1 MENADFFQNT
11 CFKEYNI
18 MAVSPNCWLTINLY
32 KNNVFELSHGIKSIH
47 RSKSYQWYTHLGKTF
62 LYLLLF
68 KGLWDVSFQSNKVYS
83 ILSSARVF
91 FTFLEKRNP
100 NRLWLWEE
108 ILIFHIQK
116 YIMIGKKSG
125 ICRAQNFKTHILSI
139 VMSEHS
145 LDKNGHLLG
154 ICLK

>member
-1 MENADFFQNT
+1 MGALVLASVCEFLYMENH
-11 CFKEYNI
+11 
-18 MAVSPNCWLTINLY
+18 V
-32 KNNVFELSHGIKSIH
+32 
-47 RSKSYQWYTHLGKTF
+47 
-62 LYLLLF
+62 
-68 KGLWDVSFQSNKVYS
+68 
-83 ILSSARVF
+83 
-91 FTFLEKRNP
+91 
-100 NRLWLWEE
+100 
-108 ILIFHIQK
+108 LIFHIQK